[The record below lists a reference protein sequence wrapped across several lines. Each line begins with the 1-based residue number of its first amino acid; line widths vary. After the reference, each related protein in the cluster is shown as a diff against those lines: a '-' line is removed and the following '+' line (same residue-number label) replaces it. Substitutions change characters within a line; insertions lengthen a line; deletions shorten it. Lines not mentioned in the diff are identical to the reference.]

1 VTGQYATT
9 GSSSTVQPFQTFE
22 RHDVGVLLRVKPQ
35 ITEGGTIR
43 LNLYQEVSRVE
54 SITTTTG
61 IVLSKRALE
70 SSVIVDD
77 KSIVVLGGLI
87 QDSQTNGTDKLP
99 VAGDIPFFGQL
110 FRYDQRQRTKT
121 NLLVFIKPTVV
132 RTDSQGRALTSE
144 RYDYIMNQQEN
155 NLGKPLWFWDDPT
168 IPVLPREGVMP
179 GTPAANPAGAQLQ
192 PDPPIPRLLPFPG
205 TAPYAPEP
213 AAPK

>member
-1 VTGQYATT
+1 V
-9 GSSSTVQPFQTFE
+9 
-22 RHDVGVLLRVKPQ
+22 
-35 ITEGGTIR
+35 R

-70 SSVIVDD
+70 STVIVDD

-110 FRYDQRQRTKT
+110 FRYDTRQRTKT
-121 NLLVFIKPTVV
+121 NLLIFIKPTVV
-132 RTDSQGRALTSE
+132 RTDSQGRALTSD
-144 RYDYIMNQQEN
+144 RYDYILNEQQQ
-155 NLGKPLWFWDDPT
+155 NLNKPLWFWDEPA
-168 IPVLPREGVMP
+168 IPVLPPQGVMP
-179 GTPAANPAGAQLQ
+179 GTPASV
-192 PDPPIPRLLPFPG
+192 PPKPPPP
-205 TAPYAPEP
+205 TEP

>member
-1 VTGQYATT
+1 M
-9 GSSSTVQPFQTFE
+9 
-22 RHDVGVLLRVKPQ
+22 LLRVKPQ

-43 LNLYQEVSRVE
+43 LNIYQEVSRVE
-54 SITTTTG
+54 SVTTTTG

-70 SSVIVDD
+70 STVSVDD
-77 KSIVVLGGLI
+77 QQIVVLGGLI

-99 VAGDIPFFGQL
+99 VAGDIPVLGQL

-155 NLGKPLWFWDDPT
+155 NLGKPLWFWNDPT
-168 IPVLPREGVMP
+168 VPVLPPRRRD
-179 GTPAANPAGAQLQ
+179 AGNA
-192 PDPPIPRLLPFPG
+192 
-205 TAPYAPEP
+205 
-213 AAPK
+213 